1 MRIDVFLKKVLL
13 FKKRSEAK
21 KMCGDRLILI
31 NGKESKPSHSVNV
44 NDVISIETREG
55 KNKYRVLTI
64 PEGNVSK
71 DDTEEYYKKLP

>member
-1 MRIDVFLKKVLL
+1 V
-13 FKKRSEAK
+13 
-21 KMCGDRLILI
+21 
-31 NGKESKPSHSVNV
+31 KESKPSHSVNV